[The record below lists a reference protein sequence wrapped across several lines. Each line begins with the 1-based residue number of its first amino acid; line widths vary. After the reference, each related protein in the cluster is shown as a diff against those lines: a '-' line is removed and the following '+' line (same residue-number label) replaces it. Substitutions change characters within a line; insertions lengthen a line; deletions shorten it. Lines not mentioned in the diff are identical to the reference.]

1 MMEERI
7 PKRIYKASMTGRRK
21 QGRPRNRWKD
31 EVEKDLKS
39 MEKRGWKE
47 IAKDRNKW
55 KLIVKQ
61 AKAHTKL

>member
-1 MMEERI
+1 
-7 PKRIYKASMTGRRK
+7 MTGRRK
-21 QGRPRNRWKD
+21 QGRPRNRWQD

-39 MEKRGWKE
+39 MEIRGWKE

-61 AKAHTKL
+61 AKAHTEL